1 MSMNTRN
8 TNTSGKATI
17 TGVLALAGLT
27 AAGISGMAGCQGDRS
42 DKPPRQFF
50 PDLDNQPKWKPQSQ
64 SGFFPDG
71 RTMRQPVKGTV
82 AYGYIEFSPEATLAN
97 PEWAAPWNKK
107 RDILLKEND
116 AIYQGTDAKG
126 AYLDNI
132 PIAVDAKL
140 LMRGQERFNIYCSA
154 CHGYDGA
161 GKGTVGQQWSYALP
175 NFHDQKYIDRTQ
187 PTAKDGYIFH
197 TARMGLYGPDGAQK
211 MPGYAHALNEYDAW
225 AVVAYIRV
233 LQESRSGTLNDVP
246 ENERAQLKQQMQAAA
261 GAAAAATP
269 PATAPAAAPAPGT
282 GGAK

>member
-1 MSMNTRN
+1 MNTRN
-8 TNTSGKATI
+8 TNTSGRATV
-17 TGVLALAGLT
+17 TGVIALAAIAVGGGL
-27 AAGISGMAGCQGDRS
+27 AGCQGDRS

-64 SGFFPDG
+64 SAFYADG

-82 AYGYIEFSPEATLAN
+82 AYGYIEFSPDATLAN
-97 PEWAAPWNKK
+97 PEWTAPWNKK
-107 RDILLKEND
+107 REILLKENT
-116 AIYQGTDAKG
+116 AVYQGTDAKG
-126 AYLDNI
+126 AYLDTI

-175 NFHDQKYIDRTQ
+175 TFHDAKYTDRTQ
-187 PTAKDGYIFH
+187 PTAKDGYLFH
-197 TARMGLYGPDGAQK
+197 TARIGLYGPDGAQK

-246 ENERAQLKQQMQAAA
+246 ENERAQLKQQIQAASA
-261 GAAAAATP
+261 AAAAAAATP
-269 PATAPAAAPAPGT
+269 PAPAPAAGP